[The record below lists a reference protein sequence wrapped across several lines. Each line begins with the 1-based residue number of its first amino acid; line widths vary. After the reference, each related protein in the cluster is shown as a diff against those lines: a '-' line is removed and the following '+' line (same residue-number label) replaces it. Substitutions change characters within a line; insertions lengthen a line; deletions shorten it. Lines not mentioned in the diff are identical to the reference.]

1 MLTYLLFVVGF
12 FALILGAHW
21 LVDGAASLAKRFKI
35 SNLVIGLTVVA
46 FGTSSPELFVNLV
59 AAYKGST
66 DIAIGNVIGSNIF
79 NVLLILGVS
88 AIIHPLV
95 VHSNTVWKEI
105 PMSLL
110 AAVLIGIFANDKIID
125 RVSYSAVTRS
135 DGLAFIAFFIIFMYY
150 TYGVA
155 RQGNSSELSEVEVKE
170 LSALKSTVFI
180 IIGLTT
186 LVIGSDWI
194 VGGAISIAKVLGV
207 SETTIGL
214 TIVAAGTSLPE
225 LATSAVAAYKKN
237 ADIAVGNIVGSNI
250 FNAFFILGLS
260 SVVREIPFDPSQNI
274 SVGMNILAS
283 MLLFLFVFVGSGRQ
297 IDRREG
303 LFFILLYILYI
314 SYLVYTS

>member
-1 MLTYLLFVVGF
+1 MLTYLLLASGF

-21 LVDGAASLAKRFKI
+21 LVDGASSIAKRFKI

-46 FGTSSPELFVNLV
+46 FGTSSPELFVNLI
-59 AAYKGST
+59 AAFRGST
-66 DIAIGNVIGSNIF
+66 DIAIGNIIGSNIF
-79 NVLLILGVS
+79 NVFFILGIS
-88 AIIHPLV
+88 AIIYPLT

-110 AAVLIGIFANDKIID
+110 AAVLIGISANDKIID
-125 RVSYSAVTRS
+125 RASYSAITRS

-155 RQGNSSELSEVEVKE
+155 RQGNNAGHVEVKE

-180 IIGLTT
+180 LIGLTA
-186 LVIGSDWI
+186 LVVGSDWI
-194 VGGAISIAKVLGV
+194 VSGAVSIAKALGV

-225 LATSAVAAYKKN
+225 LATSAVAAYKRN

-260 SVVREIPFDPSQNI
+260 SVIREIPFDPSQNL
-274 SVGMNILAS
+274 SVGMNVLAS
-283 MLLFLFVFVGSGRQ
+283 MLLFLFVFVGRGRQ

-303 LFFILLYILYI
+303 VLFVMIYILYI